1 MRSYC
6 PINYEIWFEPDL
18 KNFTYLGKEMIT
30 IQISNPTNKF
40 VLNSAEL
47 KIKNCFVKIKGQ
59 TFKGKV
65 QLDEKNEELTV
76 IIPEKI
82 KGKVD
87 LLIEFAGILND
98 KLVGFYKSEY
108 KDRRGKTKFMASTQ
122 FEAADARRAFPC
134 WDEPESKATFDV
146 SITVD
151 RNLTAISNMPVLST
165 KRIGKKTLYKF
176 SRTPV
181 MSTYLL
187 YLGVGELEFLQG
199 RVGKTKIRIVTT
211 KGKKNL
217 GKLSLQFTK
226 QFLKWYENYFKIP
239 YPLPKLDMIAVPD
252 FASGAMENWGAITFR
267 ETILLYDPKTS
278 STETKQHI
286 AEVISHE
293 IAHQWFGN
301 LVTMKW
307 WNDLWLNESFA
318 TFMATKA
325 VHDYYPQWDLWDQ
338 FLIGETKGAMN
349 LDALKTSHPID
360 VKVNKPSEIREI
372 FDEISYNKGGTVLR
386 MLENFLGEKDFR
398 NGLKNYLKKHM
409 YGNATTEDLWN
420 SLEKVSRKPVRK
432 MMNSWVKQVGYPI
445 IEVDTKDSKV
455 LLTQK
460 RYLAENNGKSRKGTW
475 IIPLSLK
482 TPSNLTR
489 KLMTKQSQ
497 TINLENDDWF
507 KINSGQMGMYR
518 VKYED
523 ETKEKFK
530 ELIEQ
535 KVLSNTDRWGL
546 QHDSFALCISGQTS
560 LKNFFDFTR
569 AYLHE
574 DDYLVLSDLAA
585 NLDFL
590 YLVTSGEVFW
600 DEIKEY
606 NREHFQKLFDRLGWD
621 KKPGEKHTTALL
633 RSLVIG
639 SLGRLGDENILEGAK
654 KRFSEFLK
662 KPESLQ
668 PDLRSVVYSL
678 VAWAGD
684 CKTYEILLKQFRKA
698 SMQEEKLRFL
708 GALASFQDE
717 SLLMK
722 TLKFV
727 LTKEVRSQNLH
738 LPIMRISSNPYGR
751 KFVWPWIKKNWK
763 QIVSKFGIGSPL
775 INRVVGTVSA
785 NYDGKKELEIRRFFE
800 LHPTPGI
807 EMKLEQTIER
817 MRIYSNFLERTR
829 KEFGSN

>member
-1 MRSYC
+1 MRAVC
-6 PINYEIWFEPDL
+6 PIDYEITFEPDF
-18 KNFTYLGKEMIT
+18 KNFTFFGKEKIS
-30 IQISNPTNKF
+30 IQINRPTNKF

-47 KIKNCFVKIKGQ
+47 KIKNCFVIIKGK
-59 TFKGKV
+59 TLKV
-65 QLDEKNEELTV
+65 KLHLDEKNEELTV
-76 IIPEKI
+76 IMPEKI
-82 KGKVD
+82 KGKAD
-87 LLIEFAGILND
+87 LLINFVGILND
-98 KLVGFYKSEY
+98 KLVGFYRSEY
-108 KDRRGKTKFMASTQ
+108 KDKQGKTKIMASTQ
-122 FEAADARRAFPC
+122 FEAADARRAFQC
-134 WDEPESKATFDV
+134 WDEPEAKATFDV
-146 SITVD
+146 SVIAD
-151 RNLTAISNMPVLST
+151 SNLSAISNMPIIST
-165 KRIGKKTLYKF
+165 KRTGKKTLYKF
-176 SRTPV
+176 DRTPV

-187 YLGVGELEFLQG
+187 YLGVGDLEFLRG
-199 RVGKTKIRIVTT
+199 RLGKTMIRIVTT
-211 KGKKNL
+211 KGKKSL

-226 QFLKWYENYFKIP
+226 QFLKWYEDYFKIQ

-267 ETILLYDPKTS
+267 ETILLYDAKTS

-338 FLIGETKGAMN
+338 FLIGETRGAMN

-360 VKVNKPSEIREI
+360 VKVNKPSEVREI

-398 NGLKNYLKKHM
+398 NGLKNYLTKHM
-409 YGNATTEDLWN
+409 YGNATTKDLWN
-420 SLEKVSRKPVRK
+420 ALEKVSRKPVRK
-432 MMNSWVKQVGYPI
+432 MMDSWVKQVGYPI
-445 IEVDTKDSKV
+445 IEVVTKDSKIS
-455 LLTQK
+455 LTQK
-460 RYLAENNGKSRKGTW
+460 RYLAENNGKSRKGIW
-475 IIPLSLK
+475 AIPISLK
-482 TPSNLTR
+482 TADNLTF
-489 KLMTKQSQ
+489 KLMTRQSE
-497 TINLENDDWF
+497 TITLEDTDWF

-523 ETKEKFK
+523 ETLEKFK

-535 KVLSNTDRWGL
+535 KILSNTDRWGL
-546 QHDSFALCISGQTS
+546 QHDFFALCMSGQIS
-560 LKNFFDFTR
+560 LKKFFDFTR
-569 AYLHE
+569 SYLYE

-585 NLDFL
+585 SLDFL

-606 NREHFQKLFDRLGWD
+606 SREHFQKLFDRLGWD
-621 KKPGEKHTTALL
+621 KKLGEKHTTALL

-639 SLGRLGDENILEGAK
+639 SLGRLGDENILGEAK
-654 KRFSEFLK
+654 KRFNEFLK
-662 KPESLQ
+662 KPESLH

-678 VAWAGD
+678 VAWGGD
-684 CKTYEILLKQFRKA
+684 YKTYEILLKQFRKA
-698 SMQEEKLRFL
+698 TMQEEKLRFL

-717 SLLMK
+717 SFLVR

-738 LPIMRISSNPYGR
+738 LPIMRLSTNPYGR
-751 KFVWPWIKKNWK
+751 RLVWPWVKKNWK
-763 QIVSKFGIGSPL
+763 QIIGKFGIGSPL
-775 INRVVGTVSA
+775 INRVVSTVSVM
-785 NYDGKKELEIRRFFE
+785 YDSKKEPEIRRFFE

-807 EMKLEQTIER
+807 EMKLAQTLER

-829 KEFGSN
+829 KEFTSN

>member
-1 MRSYC
+1 MRSYG

-30 IQISNPTNKF
+30 IQIGNPTNKF

-122 FEAADARRAFPC
+122 FETADARRGFPC

-146 SITVD
+146 AITVD

-165 KRIGKKTLYKF
+165 KKIGKKTLYKF

-187 YLGVGELEFLQG
+187 YLGVGEIEYLKG
-199 RVGKTKIRIVTT
+199 RDEKTKIRIVTT
-211 KGKKNL
+211 KSKKNL

-325 VHDYYPQWDLWDQ
+325 VHKYYPHWDLWDQ
-338 FLIGETKGAMN
+338 FLIGETSGAMS

-360 VKVNKPSEIREI
+360 VKVNKPSEVREI

-409 YGNATTEDLWN
+409 YGNATTEDLRN

-445 IEVDTKDSKV
+445 IEVDTKGSK
-455 LLTQK
+455 LSLTQK
-460 RYLAENNGKSRKGTW
+460 RYLAENNGKSPKETW

-482 TPSNLTR
+482 TPINLTR

-497 TINLENDDWF
+497 TITLRDTEWF
-507 KINSGQMGMYR
+507 KLNSGQMGMYR
-518 VKYED
+518 VKYGD
-523 ETKEKFK
+523 ETVEKFK
-530 ELIEQ
+530 ELVEQ
-535 KVLSNTDRWGL
+535 KILNNTDRWGL
-546 QHDSFALCISGQTS
+546 QHDFFALCMSGQIS
-560 LKNFFDFTR
+560 LNQFLDFAR
-569 AYLHE
+569 SYLYE
-574 DDYLVLSDLAA
+574 DDYLVSSDLAGS
-585 NLDFL
+585 LDFL
-590 YLVTSGEVFW
+590 YLITSGEV
-600 DEIKEY
+600 
-606 NREHFQKLFDRLGWD
+606 
-621 KKPGEKHTTALL
+621 
-633 RSLVIG
+633 
-639 SLGRLGDENILEGAK
+639 
-654 KRFSEFLK
+654 
-662 KPESLQ
+662 
-668 PDLRSVVYSL
+668 
-678 VAWAGD
+678 
-684 CKTYEILLKQFRKA
+684 
-698 SMQEEKLRFL
+698 
-708 GALASFQDE
+708 
-717 SLLMK
+717 
-722 TLKFV
+722 
-727 LTKEVRSQNLH
+727 
-738 LPIMRISSNPYGR
+738 
-751 KFVWPWIKKNWK
+751 
-763 QIVSKFGIGSPL
+763 
-775 INRVVGTVSA
+775 
-785 NYDGKKELEIRRFFE
+785 
-800 LHPTPGI
+800 
-807 EMKLEQTIER
+807 
-817 MRIYSNFLERTR
+817 
-829 KEFGSN
+829 